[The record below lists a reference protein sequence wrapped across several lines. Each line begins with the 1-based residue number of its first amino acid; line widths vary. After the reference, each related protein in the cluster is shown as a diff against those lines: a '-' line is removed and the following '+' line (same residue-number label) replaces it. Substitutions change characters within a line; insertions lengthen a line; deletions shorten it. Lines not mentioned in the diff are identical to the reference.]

1 MNEINFTGSYK
12 EWTAYLRYKLHNI
25 KYHLNKMRG
34 EEERPFKSVENQGN
48 NITTGKI
55 ESVYSVIESLEL
67 LLNDIGNE

>member
-1 MNEINFTGSYK
+1 
-12 EWTAYLRYKLHNI
+12 
-25 KYHLNKMRG
+25 MRG